1 MLEPSA
7 LDSKIHEI
15 VNNAKE
21 KVALLN
27 SEINALNKENKE
39 LEDVMTVLKNNEQEL
54 EQEVIGYHHNL
65 QALQK
70 QN

>member
-54 EQEVIGYHHNL
+54 E
-65 QALQK
+65 
-70 QN
+70 

>member
-39 LEDVMTVLKNNEQEL
+39 LEDVMTVLKNNETEL
-54 EQEVIGYHHNL
+54 EQEVIGYHH
-65 QALQK
+65 
-70 QN
+70 

>member
-27 SEINALNKENKE
+27 QEINALNKENKE
-39 LEDVMTVLKNNEQEL
+39 LEDVMTVLKNNESEL

-65 QALQK
+65 
-70 QN
+70 